1 LADRDLRYLE
11 LAYRQLREFEREN
24 PKLDP
29 ERLGAGAVEAAALAV
44 AGRGAADS
52 AARYVT
58 AGLDECTGQWG
69 RVDCERMLLDFQRVA
84 LQFSAVLPAPLLAR
98 LRTEAAATVAPRIDE
113 AARDPW
119 DFHDTENQRMV
130 RMARCLAAYAVEP
143 GEADSARAAESA
155 VWAAAAVAFLRTHDR
170 TGWYEAESPGYIAT
184 SANALLHLA
193 DHAPQPAVRLLARRE
208 LDLLFADWAQ
218 RQVDGFPAGAK
229 SRSYIHWAL
238 GARNTP
244 WVGWAWL
251 AGAIDGAQDL
261 WLMDWPEMA
270 TSGYVMPQ
278 AVLDLLAARRQSS
291 YEILARRSITQMGRR
306 PLDTAL
312 YTYATPDY
320 VLGAAQSV
328 EGLSLGLSGGQEIM
342 ATLYASQA
350 GAGVPGFAPV
360 YLWSRTRNE
369 RSERWTSWAGRDFAV
384 GARNLLVTRL
394 GAGRGTGHAYLSP
407 PWSRPEAVSGDVLV
421 ARCGETYVALVTAG
435 GWDVEPA
442 PRRFPGYYGDPAFR
456 EAWVAVPRVQP
467 ASIALEAGRRAE
479 AGGFARWKA
488 RAAAAHLTV
497 SEITGGEIRFA
508 AAGGSRITFL
518 PGERAM
524 VDGRPLDARSYPLLS
539 GPFFDSTGLGS
550 WRFSFG
556 RREMRFLALEWT
568 GNEKGAPERPLSE
581 CGAGRRV

>member
-1 LADRDLRYLE
+1 W
-11 LAYRQLREFEREN
+11 
-24 PKLDP
+24 
-29 ERLGAGAVEAAALAV
+29 
-44 AGRGAADS
+44 
-52 AARYVT
+52 
-58 AGLDECTGQWG
+58 LDECTGQWG

-98 LRTEAAATVAPRIDE
+98 LRTEAAATVAPRVDE

-143 GEADSARAAESA
+143 GDGARAAESA
-155 VWAAAAVAFLRTHDR
+155 VWAAATVAFLRTHDR

-251 AGAIDGAQDL
+251 AGAIDDAQDL

-270 TSGYVMPQ
+270 TSGYVMPE

-291 YEILARRSITQMGRR
+291 YEILARRSITQVGRR

-342 ATLYASQA
+342 ATLYASQTSRA
-350 GAGVPGFAPV
+350 GGGVGVAGFAPL
-360 YLWSRTRNE
+360 YLWSRMQNE

-394 GAGRGTGHAYLSP
+394 AAGRGTGHAYLSP
-407 PWSRPEAVSGDVLV
+407 PWSRPEAVSDDVLV

-442 PRRFPGYYGDPAFR
+442 PR
-456 EAWVAVPRVQP
+456 
-467 ASIALEAGRRAE
+467 
-479 AGGFARWKA
+479 
-488 RAAAAHLTV
+488 
-497 SEITGGEIRFA
+497 
-508 AAGGSRITFL
+508 
-518 PGERAM
+518 
-524 VDGRPLDARSYPLLS
+524 
-539 GPFFDSTGLGS
+539 
-550 WRFSFG
+550 
-556 RREMRFLALEWT
+556 
-568 GNEKGAPERPLSE
+568 
-581 CGAGRRV
+581 